1 MSLFDAVTP
10 GPFFSLLPSPC
21 PAFSNQ
27 DSLGSVI
34 HLSWY
39 CLRTATLMS
48 FDNSDWRSHRVDL
61 LRFVRRRVNDAALR
75 EDIVQEA
82 IIRLLVYQTKPGITI
97 ANIAGLLRR
106 ISLDLTR
113 DHLRRSARIRQ
124 VELSDDIPC
133 PQPSAQQSLEQRQLI
148 EIVAAVLKAMPR
160 QRREVFFRRRVEG
173 QSAKEVAEALGI
185 SPGAV
190 DAHMA
195 RAVLDLYRATEKS
208 DAGAG
213 RARR

>member
-1 MSLFDAVTP
+1 
-10 GPFFSLLPSPC
+10 
-21 PAFSNQ
+21 
-27 DSLGSVI
+27 
-34 HLSWY
+34 
-39 CLRTATLMS
+39 MS
-48 FDNSDWRSHRVDL
+48 FDNSEWRSQRVDL

-133 PQPSAQQSLEQRQLI
+133 PQPSAQQRLEQRQLI
-148 EIVAAVLKAMPR
+148 EIVAGVLQAMPR

-173 QSAKEVAEALGI
+173 QSAKEVAAALGI

-208 DAGAG
+208 DAGVG

>member
-1 MSLFDAVTP
+1 
-10 GPFFSLLPSPC
+10 
-21 PAFSNQ
+21 
-27 DSLGSVI
+27 
-34 HLSWY
+34 
-39 CLRTATLMS
+39 MS
-48 FDNSDWRSHRVDL
+48 FDNSEWRSHRVDL
-61 LRFVRRRVNDAALR
+61 LRFMRRRVNDAALR

-148 EIVAAVLKAMPR
+148 EIVAGVLKAMPR

-173 QSAKEVAEALGI
+173 QSAKEVAEAMGI

-208 DAGAG
+208 DAGAA

>member
-1 MSLFDAVTP
+1 
-10 GPFFSLLPSPC
+10 
-21 PAFSNQ
+21 
-27 DSLGSVI
+27 
-34 HLSWY
+34 
-39 CLRTATLMS
+39 MS
-48 FDNSDWRSHRVDL
+48 FDNSEWRSHRVDL

-195 RAVLDLYRATEKS
+195 RAVLDLYRATEKI